1 MSKEPSPIPASNI
14 FIDTE
19 PLQHNLT
26 WDIDDQNNAS
36 GLIIYRS
43 FIQEEGEIPN
53 LLINSSNGL
62 PEQEEWQWEVVH
74 ETTNIDTTF
83 IDTVNIFSDLTD
95 SELKNIQELCKT
107 RKYPKN
113 SMIILEE
120 EMGDVVFIVM
130 SGTVKITRVNDEGK
144 EVILAMLG
152 SGEVFGEMAI
162 LDGESRS
169 ANALSQENCEVIT
182 INREDFLNLLKT
194 NNKVSL
200 NLMTEFAIRLRK
212 SDQQIEALSL
222 DDAEHRI
229 GVSILNLAEELGVI
243 RQGVVTVDNL
253 PYQQDIANMAGTSR
267 ETVSRVMKIFEDRG
281 LITKAGHKLSIPDY
295 AFFKRI
301 FG

>member
-1 MSKEPSPIPASNI
+1 MDLE
-14 FIDTE
+14 F
-19 PLQHNLT
+19 L
-26 WDIDDQNNAS
+26 
-36 GLIIYRS
+36 
-43 FIQEEGEIPN
+43 
-53 LLINSSNGL
+53 SS
-62 PEQEEWQWEVVH
+62 VS
-74 ETTNIDTTF
+74 
-83 IDTVNIFSDLTD
+83 IFSDLSD
-95 SELKNIQELCKT
+95 SELDNIKTLCQT

-169 ANALSQENCEVIT
+169 ANALAQENCEVVT
-182 INREDFLNLLKT
+182 INREEFLNIIKT
-194 NNKVSL
+194 NNKVAL
-200 NLMTEFAIRLRK
+200 NLMTELAVRLRK

-229 GVSILNLAEELGVI
+229 GVSILNLAEEMGVI
-243 RQGVVTVDNL
+243 RKGAVTVENL

-281 LITKAGHKLSIPDY
+281 LITKTGHKLSIPDY

>member
-1 MSKEPSPIPASNI
+1 M
-14 FIDTE
+14 
-19 PLQHNLT
+19 
-26 WDIDDQNNAS
+26 DIDFLKS
-36 GLIIYRS
+36 
-43 FIQEEGEIPN
+43 
-53 LLINSSNGL
+53 
-62 PEQEEWQWEVVH
+62 
-74 ETTNIDTTF
+74 
-83 IDTVNIFSDLTD
+83 VNIFSDLSE
-95 SELKNIQELCKT
+95 SELNSIQEICKT

-169 ANALSQENCEVIT
+169 ANALSQENCEVVT

-243 RQGVVTVDNL
+243 RQGAVTVENL
-253 PYQQDIANMAGTSR
+253 PYQQDIAYMAGTSR
-267 ETVSRVMKIFEDRG
+267 ETVSRVMKTFEDRG
-281 LITKAGHKLSIPDY
+281 LITKTGHKLSIPDY

>member
-1 MSKEPSPIPASNI
+1 MDLD
-14 FIDTE
+14 F
-19 PLQHNLT
+19 L
-26 WDIDDQNNAS
+26 
-36 GLIIYRS
+36 
-43 FIQEEGEIPN
+43 
-53 LLINSSNGL
+53 SS
-62 PEQEEWQWEVVH
+62 VS
-74 ETTNIDTTF
+74 
-83 IDTVNIFSDLTD
+83 IFSDLSD
-95 SELKNIQELCKT
+95 SELDNIKTLCQT

-169 ANALSQENCEVIT
+169 ANALAQENCEVIT
-182 INREDFLNLLKT
+182 INREEFLNIIKT
-194 NNKVSL
+194 NNKVAI

-229 GVSILNLAEELGVI
+229 GVSILNLAEEMGVI
-243 RQGVVTVDNL
+243 RKGAVTVENL

-281 LITKAGHKLSIPDY
+281 LITKTGHKLSIPDY

>member
-1 MSKEPSPIPASNI
+1 VDLD
-14 FIDTE
+14 F
-19 PLQHNLT
+19 L
-26 WDIDDQNNAS
+26 
-36 GLIIYRS
+36 RS
-43 FIQEEGEIPN
+43 
-53 LLINSSNGL
+53 
-62 PEQEEWQWEVVH
+62 
-74 ETTNIDTTF
+74 
-83 IDTVNIFSDLTD
+83 VNIFSDL
-95 SELKNIQELCKT
+95 SENELTNIKDVCTT
-107 RKYPKN
+107 RNYPKN

-130 SGTVKITRVNDEGK
+130 TGTVKITRVNDEGK

-169 ANALSQENCEVIT
+169 ANALSQENCEVVT
-182 INREDFLNLLKT
+182 INREDFLNIIKT
-194 NNKVSL
+194 NNKVAI

-229 GVSILNLAEELGVI
+229 GVSILNLAEEMGVI
-243 RQGVVTVDNL
+243 RQGSVTVENL

-267 ETVSRVMKIFEDRG
+267 ETVSRVMKIFEERG
-281 LITKAGHKLSIPDY
+281 LITKEGHTLSIPDY

>member
-1 MSKEPSPIPASNI
+1 M
-14 FIDTE
+14 
-19 PLQHNLT
+19 
-26 WDIDDQNNAS
+26 DIEF
-36 GLIIYRS
+36 LRS
-43 FIQEEGEIPN
+43 
-53 LLINSSNGL
+53 
-62 PEQEEWQWEVVH
+62 
-74 ETTNIDTTF
+74 
-83 IDTVNIFSDLTD
+83 VNIFSDLSE
-95 SELKNIQELCKT
+95 SELSSIQEVCKT

-169 ANALSQENCEVIT
+169 ANALSQENCEVVT
-182 INREDFLNLLKT
+182 INREDFLDLLKT

-229 GVSILNLAEELGVI
+229 GVSILNLAEEMGVI
-243 RQGVVTVDNL
+243 RQGAVTVENL

-267 ETVSRVMKIFEDRG
+267 ETVSRVMKIFEERG
-281 LITKAGHKLSIPDY
+281 LITKTGHKLSIPDY
-295 AFFKRI
+295 AFFKRL
-301 FG
+301 FDKTV

>member
-1 MSKEPSPIPASNI
+1 M
-14 FIDTE
+14 
-19 PLQHNLT
+19 
-26 WDIDDQNNAS
+26 DIDFLKS
-36 GLIIYRS
+36 
-43 FIQEEGEIPN
+43 
-53 LLINSSNGL
+53 
-62 PEQEEWQWEVVH
+62 
-74 ETTNIDTTF
+74 
-83 IDTVNIFSDLTD
+83 VNIFSDL
-95 SELKNIQELCKT
+95 SENELNSIQEICKT

-169 ANALSQENCEVIT
+169 ANALSQENCEVVT

-243 RQGVVTVDNL
+243 RQGVVTVENL

-267 ETVSRVMKIFEDRG
+267 ETVSRVMKTFEDRG
-281 LITKAGHKLSIPDY
+281 LITKTGHKLSIPDY

>member
-1 MSKEPSPIPASNI
+1 MEE
-14 FIDTE
+14 T
-19 PLQHNLT
+19 L
-26 WDIDDQNNAS
+26 DIDFLKS
-36 GLIIYRS
+36 
-43 FIQEEGEIPN
+43 
-53 LLINSSNGL
+53 
-62 PEQEEWQWEVVH
+62 
-74 ETTNIDTTF
+74 
-83 IDTVNIFSDLTD
+83 VNIFSDLSE
-95 SELKNIQELCKT
+95 SELNNIQEICKT

-169 ANALSQENCEVIT
+169 ANALSQENCEVVT

-243 RQGVVTVDNL
+243 RQGAVTVENL

-267 ETVSRVMKIFEDRG
+267 ETVSRVMKTFEDRG
-281 LITKAGHKLSIPDY
+281 LITKTGHKLSIPDY